1 MLMFVYFAGKLL
13 LLTMIFKFAIIIIA
27 AALRRQREARDTLEK
42 LKKERKERKDGAP
55 GSGRDSAPG
64 SGAQH
69 DGNPLT

>member
-1 MLMFVYFAGKLL
+1 MLIFVYFAGKLL
-13 LLTMIFKFAIIIIA
+13 LLTMIFKFAIIIA

-64 SGAQH
+64 SGAQQ